1 MTKIVFTFPGGDFP
15 VSPFVFGCDGDPR
28 YYLNYTGA
36 YGDPPGTYF
45 YDAWSKSGNFTH
57 IYGMGDAIDLK
68 EAFRPAYETCR
79 KNGVEYYSSTIPC
92 CAVSVV
98 HDGNPT
104 NMTLS
109 YTYHYNPAN
118 PGVLDVQMHG
128 YNNIGG
134 ALGTRFHTLNYYD
147 ESVNANNTLSIAQ
160 IRLFNCP
167 KDQIQYEGS
176 STFYIGCLPL
186 ANMAYVKRQVTWLPD
201 QLEWITNPEVDFIN
215 PCPFIDV
222 ESIPLEMMNMMHV
235 GDYDVFTVEHHGF
248 ASLSHLPMDPAYIG
262 AYGYTW
268 FNTADTQGVYF
279 NEVEWDPDEDDVN
292 DSQDDT
298 AVTNNYSTTT
308 YIESSDPVPPDGL
321 PNNSTLDTGFVHAYC
336 LGTDTSRQLANY
348 LLTDSFLEA
357 VKHLYDN
364 TIDYILSYVMIPVK
378 PPLSGIEHIKI
389 GGVDT
394 EINAQRISNNF
405 VEWDAK
411 CSLKELWGGFPD
423 YTGTRVSCY
432 IPFVGVQGLNTDDVM
447 DGELRL
453 NYRIDVLTG
462 IFNASLSVNNSRKT
476 NGVLYT
482 YEGCMAYNVPLFSSD
497 VSNKLN
503 SIKSVI
509 NGAVGIAA
517 GGGYGAIASTA
528 MSVVETA
535 ISKPSINRSGSLNG
549 DSGFLGNYTP
559 YLIVERPVQALPSL
573 YKNQIGYPTREA
585 GKVSKFT
592 GYLEVETIDL
602 SGIACTE
609 AEKDLILQAFKEGV
623 FV

>member
-28 YYLNYTGA
+28 YYINYTGA

-45 YDAWSKSGNFTH
+45 YSPWQKQSQFTH
-57 IYGMGDAIDLK
+57 IYSIGDIIDLK
-68 EAFRPAYETCR
+68 EAFKIAYDNCR
-79 KNGVEYYSSTIPC
+79 KNAVEFYSDVIPC
-92 CAVSVV
+92 CAVVVV
-98 HDGNPT
+98 HDGNPV
-104 NMTLS
+104 NMTVS
-109 YTYHYNPAN
+109 YSYHYSPAS
-118 PGVLDVQMHG
+118 PGILDVQMHG
-128 YNNIGG
+128 FNSIGG
-134 ALGTRFHTLNYYD
+134 TLGTRVHTLNFYD
-147 ESVNANNTLSIAQ
+147 ESVDIADTICIAQ

-167 KDQIQYEGS
+167 EDNIKYEGS
-176 STFYIGCLPL
+176 STFYIGCLPR
-186 ANMAYVKRQVTWLPD
+186 ANMAYVERQVTWLPD
-201 QLEWITNPEVDFIN
+201 QLEWVTNPEVSFIN

-222 ESIPLEMMNMMHV
+222 ESIPLEMMNMMSV
-235 GDYDVFTVEHHGF
+235 GDFEVFTVEHHGYP
-248 ASLSHLPMDPAYIG
+248 SLSYLPIDNPYLG
-262 AYGYTW
+262 GNGYTL

-279 NEVEWDPDEDDVN
+279 NEVEWNPDVDDVN

-308 YIESSDPVPPDGL
+308 YIETSDPVPPDGL

-336 LGTDTSRQLANY
+336 LGTDTSKQLANY
-348 LLTDSFLEA
+348 LLTDTFLEA

-364 TIDYILSYVMIPVK
+364 TIDYILSYVMVPIK
-378 PPLSGIEHIKI
+378 PPAMTKENIKI

-394 EINAQRISNNF
+394 GIQAQRITNNF
-405 VEWDAK
+405 VVWNAK
-411 CSLKELWGGFPD
+411 CDLKELWGGFPD
-423 YTGTRVSCY
+423 YTGTRVSVY
-432 IPFVGVQGLNTDDVM
+432 IPFVGIQGLNVDDVM
-447 DGELRL
+447 SGTLTL

-462 IFNASLSVNNSRKT
+462 IFNASLAVNNSRKT

-573 YKNQIGYPTREA
+573 YKNQIGYPSREA
-585 GKVSKFT
+585 GKISKFT

-623 FV
+623 FI